1 MQVYGDFAWGN
12 VPFQYLPAMGGN
24 DVLRGYYK
32 GRYRDNNLLV
42 AQLEYRFPIYKWLKG
57 SMFGSAGDVSDEI
70 DEMRIKEVKI
80 SYGLGLRARVNPA
93 NVHLR
98 FDIGFTPDNKPAF
111 YFTAN
116 EAF

>member
-1 MQVYGDFAWGN
+1 
-12 VPFQYLPAMGGN
+12 MGGN

-32 GRYRDNNLLV
+32 GRYRDKNLIA
-42 AQLEYRFPIYKWLKG
+42 AQLEYRFPIYKWFKG
-57 SMFGSAGDVSDEI
+57 SMFCSAGDVSNEI
-70 DEMRIKEVKI
+70 DEINLREVKL
-80 SYGLGLRARVNPA
+80 SYGFGLRARVNPA

-98 FDIGFTPDNKPAF
+98 FDVGLTPENKPAF